1 MNAIKK
7 RDTHKNIM
15 RPGLG
20 VGGYCL
26 TKDPSFAIT
35 SSKSI
40 FKKKIKFPFVELATK
55 TNKNMPNTSIEYIKK
70 ITKNVKGKKF
80 LLLGM
85 SYRRC
90 S

>member
-1 MNAIKK
+1 
-7 RDTHKNIM
+7 M

-26 TKDPSFAIT
+26 TKNPSFAIT

-40 FKKKIKFPFVELATK
+40 FKKIKFPFVELATK